1 MEQLTKEKVLKYI
14 KLTEKAISKV
24 KFKKNLD
31 PYLQKT
37 AEEFLEMAKSYY
49 IDSKYFLEKYQLVN
63 AFGAINYAHGWLDA
77 GSKLGVF
84 NVKDSKL
91 FVLK

>member
-14 KLTEKAISKV
+14 KLTEKALAKI

-31 PYLQKT
+31 PYLQKA
-37 AEEFLEMAKSYY
+37 AEEFLEMAKCYY
-49 IDSKYFLEKYQLVN
+49 SDSKYFLEKDQLVN

-84 NVKDSKL
+84 NVRDSKL